1 MVALK
6 SLDQGRVRVSVYLPL
21 PTLSPL
27 SLSRELR
34 AYKTEGSGRARE
46 LAGLS
51 QARLHPRALAP
62 HPVISPLGSLAGA
75 LRRHR
80 SQLEGWQ
87 QEAVA
92 QSAQKRRLWELA
104 DLAAARLRTMSPE
117 EKAVV
122 LDLLEIKV
130 TLADE
135 RPPVRLRIEGSRL
148 RRDRVCHEGRR
159 RGVLRERVGRQ
170 GIEP

>member
-1 MVALK
+1 MESIDAKIAQHEKALTD
-6 SLDQGRVRVSVYLPL
+6 LLTQAA
-21 PTLSPL
+21 
-27 SLSRELR
+27 LR
-34 AYKTEGSGRARE
+34 GDLISKPV
-46 LAGLS
+46 
-51 QARLHPRALAP
+51 QAAIAQ
-62 HPVISPLGSLAGA
+62 IEEQMEA

-87 QEAVA
+87 QEALA

-135 RPPVRLRIEGSRL
+135 RPPIRLRIEGVVYDEIVSAVKGEGEGL
-148 RRDRVCHEGRR
+148 RRQ
-159 RGVLRERVGRQ
+159 VGRQ
-170 GIEP
+170 GLEPCPPD